1 MNTPVRSP
9 QRIRVPTPT
18 TMFDTPNDIHRTST
32 DDAWS
37 RRHEQI
43 LKIWAEE
50 SLCWQ
55 KMHELANAKFMQ
67 LNVWLTLPVI
77 IMSTLTGA
85 TNFALGS
92 LEEPWKSRV
101 PVMVGTLNILSG
113 MITTVSQYLS
123 PNERS
128 EGHRAAAIAY
138 GKMVRTVASEMA
150 LPPSERA
157 SDGRALM
164 SKCRMEMDRLEE
176 HSPEIP
182 DTVLSQFFIKYSENI
197 KAERIA
203 LPSNA
208 KLRSVVVYTPDDA
221 DLELRVTTPVSAASM
236 LNLFRPNSRGRTSV
250 DVPVLLERVSER
262 RGELVRDRAER
273 APPDESDN
281 V

>member
-1 MNTPVRSP
+1 MNTPARSP
-9 QRIRVPTPT
+9 RIPTPVHT
-18 TMFDTPNDIHRTST
+18 FDPPDHPRHTSS

-43 LKIWAEE
+43 VKIWAEE

-55 KMHELANAKFMQ
+55 KMHELAHAKYLE

-77 IMSTLTGA
+77 VMSTMTGA

-101 PVMVGTLNILSG
+101 PVIVGSLNILSG

-128 EGHRAAAIAY
+128 EGHRAAALAY

-157 SDGRALM
+157 TDGRTLM

-176 HSPEIP
+176 QSPEIP
-182 DTVLSQFFIKYSENI
+182 DTVLAAFFRRYSENLN
-197 KAERIA
+197 AERIA

-208 KLRSVVVYTPDDA
+208 KLRGVVVYTPDDA
-221 DLELRVTTPVSAASM
+221 DLELRVTTPVSAASV
-236 LNLFRPNSRGRTSV
+236 LNLLRPGSRGRRTAA
-250 DVPVLLERVSER
+250 DIPVILGRATER
-262 RGELVRDRAER
+262 RDELVHARNGG
-273 APPDESDN
+273 PDESDN